1 MISLGAYEYNPAD
14 VLGNGAFA
22 IVYKGRVKN
31 NPDEPVAI
39 KIMLK
44 DQNVLKSKTLLSK
57 EICVLKVGFYTTI
70 CYIEDLNHENIVRLY
85 DHSISSSG
93 VYLVMEYC
101 NGGDLSE
108 YLQAKR
114 TLPEDTIR
122 HFLIQIGSAM
132 DAMNRKGFMHRDLK
146 PGNILLSHCRDCG
159 HHVTSIPG
167 YLLSFKLGKDCFL
180 IMDNAQIF
188 LKFYEFLVICS

>member
-31 NPDEPVAI
+31 NPEEPVAI

-57 EICVLKVGFYTTI
+57 EICVLK
-70 CYIEDLNHENIVRLY
+70 DLNHDNIVRLY

-159 HHVTSIPG
+159 HHVTSLPG
-167 YLLSFKLGKDCFL
+167 YLLSFKLGK
-180 IMDNAQIF
+180 N
-188 LKFYEFLVICS
+188 LVWLFIVFISFPKLFMFPMNLL